1 MKYRNGNVTQSIIT
15 SDDVIISK
23 GKNSLSSLT
32 DAIDNQQNEIDK
44 LKSNVKYLYSY
55 GGVGGNGSGGGS
67 GSGSASG
74 EPTLFITLNE
84 VQVNDG
90 KSDSIVL
97 NKPGSYRLYIN
108 LRNSGGE
115 KFFVKWAV
123 DGMSIGFRG
132 HLLAL

>member
-44 LKSNVKYLYSY
+44 LKSNIKYLYSY

-108 LRNSGGE
+108 LRNSGGAQ
-115 KFFVKWAV
+115 FFVTRAV
-123 DGMSIGFRG
+123 DGMSIDY
-132 HLLAL
+132 AAK